1 MNYQD
6 RIQRALEHTCKEL
19 RHEYQHTQGNGRL
32 HNKLMKRLDYLIELE
47 KTSFAVYQR
56 VDEAGKIVWSS
67 SEEVEA

>member
-1 MNYQD
+1 
-6 RIQRALEHTCKEL
+6 
-19 RHEYQHTQGNGRL
+19 
-32 HNKLMKRLDYLIELE
+32 MKRLDYLIELE